1 MRSQNQPKSKTDT
14 ACPFPRKIYI
24 PEKRMERLCSE
35 ALVAERLM
43 PSKPEPIRIERFI
56 EKRFGIVI
64 GYEKLGQRFGEGV
77 MGACRFGRD
86 GGVVEILVDQELGED
101 ESTVGERRYRSTLA
115 HEAGH
120 GLFHGELFAEKFQ
133 ADDEVAASGLED
145 TVCRQNVFTEGF
157 ACRGLGDPEKGSQ
170 KQWWEIQANMAMA
183 ALLLP
188 RQLVDPFLRDLLKS
202 PWTIFGRSY
211 KPTLDDACR
220 SVSEVFNVSLTMALY
235 RIEKDFER
243 LREQPELVL

>member
-1 MRSQNQPKSKTDT
+1 MTSRNQSNNQPEAT
-14 ACPFPRKIYI
+14 CPFLRKIYI
-24 PEKRMERLCSE
+24 PEKRVERICSE
-35 ALVAERLM
+35 ALAAENLM
-43 PSKPEPIRIERFI
+43 PSVPEPIRIERFI
-56 EKRFGIVI
+56 EKCFGNVI
-64 GYEKLGQRFGEGV
+64 GYENLGQRFGEGV

-86 GGVVEILVDQELGED
+86 GGVLEILVDQELGED
-101 ESTVGERRYRSTLA
+101 DSTIGERRNRSTLA

-133 ADDEVAASGLED
+133 ADDEVAASGLGN
-145 TVCRQNVFTEGF
+145 TVCRQNVFSEGF
-157 ACRGLGDPEKGSQ
+157 ACRGLGVAGNGSQ

-220 SVSEVFNVSLTMALY
+220 SVSEVFNVSLMMAQY

-243 LREQPELVL
+243 LRDQPELVL